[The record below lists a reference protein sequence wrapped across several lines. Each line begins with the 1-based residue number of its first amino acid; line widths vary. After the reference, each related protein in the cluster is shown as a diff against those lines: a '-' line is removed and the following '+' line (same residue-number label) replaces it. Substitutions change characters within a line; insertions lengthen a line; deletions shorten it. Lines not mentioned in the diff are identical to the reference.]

1 MFRLIRFFFR
11 VKFLVSVA
19 IPLILVAMLANTVNE
34 GIMSANNIFSKGLS
48 VIKQT
53 INNIDFFNTD
63 MLMADREEGEI
74 ATEEGKVVK
83 HVDGDTFYVRLADG
97 KDYKVR
103 LIGVNCPESAGE
115 YADNPQSYGKEA
127 SIFTKENLLGKK
139 VYLEK
144 DVDDK
149 DRYGRLLRYVYI
161 EKPKSIKEV
170 EKKMFNAILIKE
182 GYAQVMTV
190 QSNIKYQDL
199 FTVLQREARE
209 DQIGLWGE

>member
-11 VKFLVSVA
+11 MKFLVSVA
-19 IPLILVAMLANTVNE
+19 VPLIIVAMLANGLGEKV
-34 GIMSANNIFSKGLS
+34 MSANDILTKELS

-53 INNIDFFNTD
+53 VQNIDFFNTD
-63 MLMADREEGEI
+63 LLFKNDENI
-74 ATEEGKVVK
+74 TTQEGKVVK
-83 HVDGDTFYVRLADG
+83 AVDGDTFYVRLADG